1 MPCSRSSASRRAHTG
16 RFAPGPLRARCSRSF
31 SESTVGIQTVR
42 APSRAASSTASGF
55 TPPTARL
62 STIAP
67 SAAMPG
73 TTPRTTAAR
82 SAVEV

>member
-1 MPCSRSSASRRAHTG
+1 V
-16 RFAPGPLRARCSRSF
+16 
-31 SESTVGIQTVR
+31 VGIQTTR
-42 APSRAASSTASGF
+42 APSRAAISTASGF
-55 TPPTARL
+55 MPPMARL